1 MPEVPQFNLKK
12 PSPAEGRDAGKP
24 GARRHARRKARG
36 VALVLVAALI
46 AGAGFG
52 IWSAVLRPVSVE
64 TTGRAADVPVQVFG
78 LGTVEAR
85 VGSKI
90 GFQVPGV
97 LVELRADVGDRVSRG
112 TILARLDDRVQKAVV
127 ARADAAVEQAN
138 AGLAKAQAG
147 LDKAQVN
154 YANAKIVNA
163 RRQVLLQGN
172 TTSVEAA
179 QAAQAAEDA
188 AKADM
193 SVAQGE
199 VLVAQANIGDARA
212 QEQQQAAILGYYTL
226 VAPYDGMVTARNAE
240 PGSALT
246 AGAPVFSLID
256 PKTLWVLAYID
267 ESKAGDIKVGQ
278 PATIVLRSHP
288 EDRLAGRVARIEP
301 ESDRVNEER
310 KVEIAFDTLPQG
322 FTLGEQAEAYITT
335 MRLPHALLVP
345 ETAILGRS
353 RDSGT
358 VWTVEDGRLAQHRV
372 TLGHRLL
379 DGRTEITGGVPEGAR
394 VVTGLQAGLRVGRAA
409 NVASE
414 PGQ

>member
-1 MPEVPQFNLKK
+1 VPEVPQLNLKK
-12 PSPAEGRDAGKP
+12 PPLGEGRDAGMS
-24 GARRHARRKARG
+24 GTRRHARQRG
-36 VALVLVAALI
+36 RVVALVLVVALL

-52 IWSAVLRPVSVE
+52 LWSTFLRPVSVE
-64 TTGRAADVPVQVFG
+64 ATGIAANVPVQVFG

-97 LVELRADVGDRVSRG
+97 LVDLRADVGDRVSRG
-112 TILARLDDRVQKAVV
+112 TVLARLDDRVQKAVV

-138 AGLAKAQAG
+138 AGLAKAQAS

-154 YANAKIVNA
+154 YSNAKVVNA

-188 AKADM
+188 AMADM
-193 SVAQGE
+193 SVAQSE
-199 VLVAQANIGDARA
+199 ELVAKANIGDAMA
-212 QEQQQAAILGYYTL
+212 QKQQQAAILSYYTL
-226 VAPYDGMVTARNAE
+226 VAPYDGMVTARDAE
-240 PGSALT
+240 LGSALT

-256 PKTLWVLAYID
+256 PKTIWVLAYID
-267 ESKAGDIKVGQ
+267 EGKAGDIKVGQ
-278 PATIVLRSHP
+278 SATIVLRSHA
-288 EDRLAGRVARIEP
+288 ENRLAGRVARIEP

-310 KVEIAFDTLPQG
+310 KIEIDFDTIPQG
-322 FTLGEQAEAYITT
+322 FNLGEQAEAYITT
-335 MRLPHALLVP
+335 MHLPQALLVP
-345 ETAILGRS
+345 EAAILGLS

-358 VWTVEDGRLAQHRV
+358 VWAVEEGRLTQHRV

-379 DGRTEITGGVPEGAR
+379 DGRYEITGGVPDGAR
-394 VVTGLQAGLRVGRAA
+394 VVTGLRSGLRVGRAA
-409 NVASE
+409 NVVGE
-414 PGQ
+414 RVQ